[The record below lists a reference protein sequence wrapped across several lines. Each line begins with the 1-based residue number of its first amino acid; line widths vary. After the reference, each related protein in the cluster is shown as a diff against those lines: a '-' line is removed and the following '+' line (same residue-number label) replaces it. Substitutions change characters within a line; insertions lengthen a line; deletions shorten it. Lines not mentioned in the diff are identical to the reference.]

1 MKYKRT
7 ICLVS
12 GAACLLLAAG
22 LILYPIL
29 GNALAEKNKS
39 LVMTEYSRAVE
50 KMTDTRVAEMLAA
63 AEVYNAALSPI
74 SVSGDGTYSL
84 SGLTAAQ
91 EQYDEILAVN
101 ESGIMGQLEIPELDI
116 RLPIYHGTDG
126 STLEK
131 GVGHLLGS
139 SFPVGGKGT
148 HTVLTGHSGLS
159 REKMLTDLEKMKVGD
174 RFFLHVLDRTLA
186 YEVQDIFTVLPDD
199 TSHLSIQQDEDMCTL
214 ITCTPYGVN
223 THRLLVQGSRIPYV
237 PAEETEASA
246 ETHEENTDS
255 HWEKQYW
262 LGVRLGLAAM
272 AAVVLLL
279 SVYLFVRKEKTVK
292 KKGGRYVRK

>member
-7 ICLVS
+7 IYLVS

-22 LILYPIL
+22 SILYPIL

-50 KMTDTRVAEMLAA
+50 EMTDTRVAEILAA

-84 SGLTAAQ
+84 TGLTAAQ

-148 HTVLTGHSGLS
+148 HAVLTGHSGLS

-186 YEVQDIFTVLPDD
+186 YEVRDIFTVLPDD
-199 TSHLSIQQDEDMCTL
+199 TSHLGIQQDEDMCTL

-223 THRLLVQGSRIPYV
+223 THRLLVQGHMSRKPFQRRLQKQLKRIAEF
-237 PAEETEASA
+237 PAGSSSTSTAYITA
-246 ETHEENTDS
+246 
-255 HWEKQYW
+255 
-262 LGVRLGLAAM
+262 
-272 AAVVLLL
+272 
-279 SVYLFVRKEKTVK
+279 LFWRTP
-292 KKGGRYVRK
+292 

>member
-7 ICLVS
+7 IYLVS

-50 KMTDTRVAEMLAA
+50 EMTDTRVAEMLAA
-63 AEVYNAALSPI
+63 AEAYNAALSPI
-74 SVSGDGTYSL
+74 SVSADGVYSL
-84 SGLTAAQ
+84 SGLTAAL
-91 EQYDEILAVN
+91 EQYNEILVVN

-148 HTVLTGHSGLS
+148 HAVLTGHSGLS
-159 REKMLTDLEKMKVGD
+159 REKMLTDLEKMKIGD
-174 RFFLHVLDRTLA
+174 RFFLHVLDRTLV
-186 YEVQDIFTVLPDD
+186 YEIRDIFTVLPDD
-199 TSHLSIQQDEDMCTL
+199 TSHLGIQQGEDMCTL

-223 THRLLVQGSRIPYV
+223 THRLLVQGYRVPYEPETVFAATAEATRENSRI
-237 PAEETEASA
+237 S
-246 ETHEENTDS
+246 S
-255 HWEKQYW
+255 WQQQYFDGIYY
-262 LGVRLGLAAM
+262 GVILADT
-272 AAVVLLL
+272 VVLIW
-279 SVYLFVRKEKTVK
+279 VVVRETRRDRWRKEAQN
-292 KKGGRYVRK
+292 R

>member
-7 ICLVS
+7 IYLVS

-50 KMTDTRVAEMLAA
+50 EMTDIRVAEILAA
-63 AEVYNAALSPI
+63 AEAYNAALSPI
-74 SVSGDGTYSL
+74 SVSADGVYSL

-139 SFPVGGKGT
+139 SFPVGGGGT

-159 REKMLTDLEKMKVGD
+159 REKMLTDLEKMKVGE
-174 RFFLHVLDRTLA
+174 RFFLHVLDMTLA
-186 YEVQDIFTVLPDD
+186 YEVRDIFTVLPDD
-199 TSHLSIQQDEDMCTL
+199 TSHLGIQQDEDMCTL

-223 THRLLVQGSRIPYV
+223 THRLLVQGYRVPYESETV
-237 PAEETEASA
+237 STKITETAEENSRV
-246 ETHEENTDS
+246 S
-255 HWEKQYW
+255 SWQQQYFD
-262 LGVRLGLAAM
+262 GI
-272 AAVVLLL
+272 
-279 SVYLFVRKEKTVK
+279 Y
-292 KKGGRYVRK
+292 

>member
-1 MKYKRT
+1 MKYKRM
-7 ICLVS
+7 IYFVS
-12 GAACLLLAAG
+12 GAACLFLAAG

-50 KMTDTRVAEMLAA
+50 EMTDTRVAEMLAA
-63 AEVYNAALSPI
+63 AEAYNAALSPI
-74 SVSGDGTYSL
+74 SVSADGVYSL
-84 SGLTAAQ
+84 SGLTAAL
-91 EQYDEILAVN
+91 EQYNEILVVN

-148 HTVLTGHSGLS
+148 HAVLTGHSGLS
-159 REKMLTDLEKMKVGD
+159 REKMLTDLEKMKIGD
-174 RFFLHVLDRTLA
+174 RFFLHVLDRTLV
-186 YEVQDIFTVLPDD
+186 YEIRDIFTVLPDD
-199 TSHLSIQQDEDMCTL
+199 TSHLGIQQGEDMCTL

-223 THRLLVQGSRIPYV
+223 THRLLVQGYRVPYEPETVFAATAEATRENSRI
-237 PAEETEASA
+237 S
-246 ETHEENTDS
+246 S
-255 HWEKQYW
+255 WQQQYFDGIYY
-262 LGVRLGLAAM
+262 GVILADT
-272 AAVVLLL
+272 VVLIW
-279 SVYLFVRKEKTVK
+279 VVVRETRRDRWRKEAQN
-292 KKGGRYVRK
+292 R

>member
-1 MKYKRT
+1 MKSQRT
-7 ICLVS
+7 IYLIS

-39 LVMTEYSRAVE
+39 LVMTEYSKAVE
-50 KMTDTRVAEMLAA
+50 EMTDTRVAEIFAA
-63 AEVYNAALSPI
+63 AEAYNAALSPI
-74 SVSGDGTYSL
+74 SVSADGVYSL

-101 ESGIMGQLEIPELDI
+101 ESGVMGQLEIPELDI

-139 SFPVGGKGT
+139 SFPVGGEGT
-148 HTVLTGHSGLS
+148 HAVLTGHSGLS
-159 REKMLTDLEKMKVGD
+159 REKMLTDLEKMEIGG
-174 RFFLHVLDRTLA
+174 RFFLRVLDRTLV
-186 YEVQDIFTVLPDD
+186 YEIRDIFTVLPDD
-199 TSHLSIQQDEDMCTL
+199 TSHLGIQQGEDMCTL

-223 THRLLVQGSRIPYV
+223 THRLLVQGYRVPYEPETVFAATAEATRENSRI
-237 PAEETEASA
+237 S
-246 ETHEENTDS
+246 S
-255 HWEKQYW
+255 WQQQYFDGIYY
-262 LGVRLGLAAM
+262 GVILADT
-272 AAVVLLL
+272 VVLIW
-279 SVYLFVRKEKTVK
+279 VVVREMRRDHRRKEAQN
-292 KKGGRYVRK
+292 R

>member
-1 MKYKRT
+1 MKSKRM
-7 ICLVS
+7 IYLVS
-12 GAACLLLAAG
+12 GAACLFLATG

-50 KMTDTRVAEMLAA
+50 EMTDTHVAEMLAA
-63 AEVYNAALSPI
+63 AEAYNAALSPI
-74 SVSGDGTYSL
+74 SVSADGVYSL
-84 SGLTAAQ
+84 SGLTAAL
-91 EQYDEILAVN
+91 EQYNEILVVN

-148 HTVLTGHSGLS
+148 HAVLTGHSGLS
-159 REKMLTDLEKMKVGD
+159 REKMLTDLEKMKIGD
-174 RFFLHVLDRTLA
+174 RFFLHVLDRTLV
-186 YEVQDIFTVLPDD
+186 YEIRDIFTVLPDD
-199 TSHLSIQQDEDMCTL
+199 TSHLGIQQGEDMCTL

-223 THRLLVQGSRIPYV
+223 THRLLVQGYRVPYEPETVFAATAEATRENSRI
-237 PAEETEASA
+237 S
-246 ETHEENTDS
+246 S
-255 HWEKQYW
+255 WQQQYFDGIYY
-262 LGVRLGLAAM
+262 GVILADT
-272 AAVVLLL
+272 VVLIW
-279 SVYLFVRKEKTVK
+279 VVVRETRRDRWRKEAQN
-292 KKGGRYVRK
+292 R

>member
-7 ICLVS
+7 IYLVS

-50 KMTDTRVAEMLAA
+50 EMTDTRVAEMLAA
-63 AEVYNAALSPI
+63 AEAYNAALSPI
-74 SVSGDGTYSL
+74 SVSGDGAYSL
-84 SGLTAAQ
+84 SGLTVAQ
-91 EQYDEILAVN
+91 KEYDEILAVN
-101 ESGIMGQLEIPELDI
+101 ESGIMGQLEIPKLDI

-139 SFPVGGKGT
+139 SFPVGGEGT
-148 HTVLTGHSGLS
+148 HAVLTGHSGLS
-159 REKMLTDLEKMKVGD
+159 REKMLTDLEKMKIGD
-174 RFFLHVLDRTLA
+174 RFFLHVLDRTRA
-186 YEVQDIFTVLPDD
+186 YEVRDIFTVLPDD
-199 TSHLSIQQDEDMCTL
+199 TSHLGIQQDEDMCTL

-223 THRLLVQGSRIPYV
+223 THRLLVQGYRVPYEPEVVSAATAEATGENSRVSSWQQQYFDGIYYGV
-237 PAEETEASA
+237 ILADTIVLIWVVVRETRRDHRKKEA
-246 ETHEENTDS
+246 
-255 HWEKQYW
+255 
-262 LGVRLGLAAM
+262 
-272 AAVVLLL
+272 
-279 SVYLFVRKEKTVK
+279 
-292 KKGGRYVRK
+292 

>member
-1 MKYKRT
+1 MKYQRT
-7 ICLVS
+7 IYLVS
-12 GAACLLLAAG
+12 GAACLLLAVG

-39 LVMTEYSRAVE
+39 LVMTEYSRVVE
-50 KMTDTRVAEMLAA
+50 EMTDIRAAEILAA
-63 AEVYNAALSPI
+63 AEAYNAALSPI
-74 SVSGDGTYSL
+74 SVSADGAFSL
-84 SGLTAAQ
+84 TGLTAAQ
-91 EQYDEILAVN
+91 KEYDEILAVN

-139 SFPVGGKGT
+139 TFPVGGKGT
-148 HTVLTGHSGLS
+148 HAVLTGHSGLS
-159 REKMLTDLEKMKVGD
+159 REKMLTDLEKMEVGD

-186 YEVQDIFTVLPDD
+186 YEVRDIFTVLPDN

-223 THRLLVQGSRIPYV
+223 THRLLVQGYRVPYESEAV
-237 PAEETEASA
+237 STKITETAEENNSRV
-246 ETHEENTDS
+246 S
-255 HWEKQYW
+255 SWQQQYFDGIYY
-262 LGVRLGLAAM
+262 GVILADT
-272 AAVVLLL
+272 VVL
-279 SVYLFVRKEKTVK
+279 VWVVVRETRRDHRRKEKLI
-292 KKGGRYVRK
+292 R

>member
-1 MKYKRT
+1 MRSKRM
-7 ICLVS
+7 IYLVS

-39 LVMTEYSRAVE
+39 LVLTEYSRSVE
-50 KMTDTRVAEMLAA
+50 EMTDTRVAEMLAA
-63 AEVYNAALSPI
+63 AEAYNAALSPI
-74 SVSGDGTYSL
+74 SVSADGVYSL

-91 EQYDEILAVN
+91 KEYDEILTVN
-101 ESGIMGQLEIPELDI
+101 ENGIMGQLEIPELDI

-139 SFPVGGKGT
+139 SFPVGGEGT
-148 HTVLTGHSGLS
+148 HAVLTGHSGLS

-174 RFFLHVLDRTLA
+174 RFLLRVLDRTLA
-186 YEVQDIFTVLPDD
+186 YEVHDIFIVLPDD
-199 TSHLSIQQDEDMCTL
+199 TSHLGIQQDEDMCTL

-223 THRLLVQGSRIPYV
+223 THRLLVQGYRVPY
-237 PAEETEASA
+237 ESEAVS
-246 ETHEENTDS
+246 T
-255 HWEKQYW
+255 
-262 LGVRLGLAAM
+262 
-272 AAVVLLL
+272 AAVVATGEGSRVSSWQQQDFDGIYYGVILADTVVL
-279 SVYLFVRKEKTVK
+279 VWVVVRETRRDRRRKEKLI
-292 KKGGRYVRK
+292 R

>member
-1 MKYKRT
+1 MKSQRT
-7 ICLVS
+7 IYLIS

-50 KMTDTRVAEMLAA
+50 EMADTRVAEMLAA
-63 AEVYNAALSPI
+63 AEAYNAALSPI
-74 SVSGDGTYSL
+74 SVSADGAYSL

-101 ESGIMGQLEIPELDI
+101 ESGIMGQLEIPDLDI

-126 STLEK
+126 RTLEK

-139 SFPVGGKGT
+139 SFPVGGNGT
-148 HTVLTGHSGLS
+148 HAVLTGHSGLS
-159 REKMLTDLEKMKVGD
+159 REKMLTDLEKIKVGD

-186 YEVQDIFTVLPDD
+186 YKVRDIFTVLPDD
-199 TSHLSIQQDEDMCTL
+199 TSHLGIQQDEDMCTL

-223 THRLLVQGSRIPYV
+223 THRLLVQGYRVPYE
-237 PAEETEASA
+237 PEAAS
-246 ETHEENTDS
+246 T
-255 HWEKQYW
+255 
-262 LGVRLGLAAM
+262 
-272 AAVVLLL
+272 AAVEVAGKGSRVSSWQQQYFDGIYYGVILADTIIL
-279 SVYLFVRKEKTVK
+279 VWVVVRETRRDHQRKEAQN
-292 KKGGRYVRK
+292 R

>member
-1 MKYKRT
+1 METKRT
-7 ICLVS
+7 IYLIS
-12 GAACLLLAAG
+12 GAACLFLAVG

-50 KMTDTRVAEMLAA
+50 EMTDARVEEMLAA
-63 AEVYNAALSPI
+63 ADEYNAALSPI
-74 SVSGDGTYSL
+74 SVSADGVYSL

-101 ESGIMGQLEIPELDI
+101 ESGVMGQLEIPELDI

-139 SFPVGGKGT
+139 SFPVGGEGT
-148 HTVLTGHSGLS
+148 HAVLTGHSGLS

-174 RFFLHVLDRTLA
+174 RFLLRVLDRTLA
-186 YEVQDIFTVLPDD
+186 YEVHDIFIVLPDD
-199 TSHLSIQQDEDMCTL
+199 TSHLGIQQDEDMCTL

-223 THRLLVQGSRIPYV
+223 THRLLVQGYRVPY
-237 PAEETEASA
+237 ESEAVS
-246 ETHEENTDS
+246 T
-255 HWEKQYW
+255 
-262 LGVRLGLAAM
+262 
-272 AAVVLLL
+272 AAVEATGEGSRVSSWQQQYFDGIYYGVILADTVVL
-279 SVYLFVRKEKTVK
+279 VWVVVRETRRDRRRKEKLI
-292 KKGGRYVRK
+292 R

>member
-1 MKYKRT
+1 MKSQRT
-7 ICLVS
+7 IYLIS
-12 GAACLLLAAG
+12 GAACLALAAG

-50 KMTDTRVAEMLAA
+50 EMTDIRVTEMLAA
-63 AEVYNAALSPI
+63 AEAYNAALSPI
-74 SVSGDGTYSL
+74 SVSPDGVYSL

-139 SFPVGGKGT
+139 SLPVGGEGT
-148 HTVLTGHSGLS
+148 HAVLTGHSRLS

-186 YEVQDIFTVLPDD
+186 YEVRDIFTVLPDD
-199 TSHLSIQQDEDMCTL
+199 TSHLGIRQDEDMCTL

-223 THRLLVQGSRIPYV
+223 THRLLVQGYRIPYE
-237 PAEETEASA
+237 PEAVS
-246 ETHEENTDS
+246 T
-255 HWEKQYW
+255 
-262 LGVRLGLAAM
+262 
-272 AAVVLLL
+272 AAVEVAG
-279 SVYLFVRKEKTVK
+279 E
-292 KKGGRYVRK
+292 GGRVSSWQQQYFDGIYYGVILADTVVLVWGIVRETRRDRRKKERTNG

>member
-1 MKYKRT
+1 MKYKRM
-7 ICLVS
+7 IYFVS
-12 GAACLLLAAG
+12 GAACLFLAAG

-50 KMTDTRVAEMLAA
+50 EMTDTRVAEMFAA
-63 AEVYNAALSPI
+63 AEAYNVALSPI

-84 SGLTAAQ
+84 TGLTAAQ

-126 STLEK
+126 STLE
-131 GVGHLLGS
+131 GS
-139 SFPVGGKGT
+139 SFPVGGEGT
-148 HTVLTGHSGLS
+148 HAVLTGHSGLS

-199 TSHLSIQQDEDMCTL
+199 TSHLSIRQDEDMCTL

-223 THRLLVQGSRIPYV
+223 THRLLVQGYRVSYEPEAVSAAATDVTGGESRVSSWQQQYFDGIYYGV
-237 PAEETEASA
+237 ILADTIVLVWVVVRETRRD
-246 ETHEENTDS
+246 H
-255 HWEKQYW
+255 
-262 LGVRLGLAAM
+262 R
-272 AAVVLLL
+272 
-279 SVYLFVRKEKTVK
+279 RKEKK
-292 KKGGRYVRK
+292 NR

>member
-1 MKYKRT
+1 MKFHRMIYL
-7 ICLVS
+7 IS
-12 GAACLLLAAG
+12 GAACLFLAAG

-39 LVMTEYSRAVE
+39 LVMTEYSKAVE
-50 KMTDTRVAEMLAA
+50 EMTDTRVAEMFAA
-63 AEVYNAALSPI
+63 AEAYNAALSPI
-74 SVSGDGTYSL
+74 SVSADGVYSL

-91 EQYDEILAVN
+91 KEYDEILTVN
-101 ESGIMGQLEIPELDI
+101 ESDIMGQLEIPELDI

-139 SFPVGGKGT
+139 SFPVGGGGT
-148 HTVLTGHSGLS
+148 HAVLTGHSGLS

-186 YEVQDIFTVLPDD
+186 YEVRDIFTVLPDD
-199 TSHLSIQQDEDMCTL
+199 TSHLGIRQDEDMCTL

-223 THRLLVQGSRIPYV
+223 THRLLVQGYRVPYESETVSADSTDVTGGESRVSSWQQQYFDGIYYGV
-237 PAEETEASA
+237 ILADTVVLVWVIAR
-246 ETHEENTDS
+246 ETHRDY
-255 HWEKQYW
+255 Q
-262 LGVRLGLAAM
+262 
-272 AAVVLLL
+272 
-279 SVYLFVRKEKTVK
+279 RKEKTN
-292 KKGGRYVRK
+292 R